1 MESMKK
7 IRDLGAISMEPGIY
21 IIMNVNVENR
31 IM

>member
-7 IRDLGAISMEPGIY
+7 IRDLGVIFMEFGIY